1 MGHGLGYPEHIDKV
15 DLLGCMF
22 PISQPQLAAWQ
33 IWVTDEKAL
42 SVSVSLKASQ

>member
-33 IWVTDEKAL
+33 ICVTDEKAL
-42 SVSVSLKASQ
+42 SVSVSLNASQ